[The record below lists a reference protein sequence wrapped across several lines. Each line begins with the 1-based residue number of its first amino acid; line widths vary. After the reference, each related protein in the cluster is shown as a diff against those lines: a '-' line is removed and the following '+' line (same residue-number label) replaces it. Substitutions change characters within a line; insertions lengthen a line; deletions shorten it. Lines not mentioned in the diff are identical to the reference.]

1 MLDQPP
7 VELRQSRS
15 QGLVFLLEGVALLAV
30 ATGLFIKSGFRAEG
44 MLAFVVGLVCTVLGA
59 VLTRNPN
66 RLILSP
72 NSLSYVNL
80 GIRRTW
86 RWQDVSGFE
95 LTRVRNADVI
105 TFRVWGGK
113 TDPTGRLN
121 TLPSR
126 WVVPAKTAIDLLNA
140 ARTKWG

>member
-1 MLDQPP
+1 
-7 VELRQSRS
+7 
-15 QGLVFLLEGVALLAV
+15 
-30 ATGLFIKSGFRAEG
+30 
-44 MLAFVVGLVCTVLGA
+44 
-59 VLTRNPN
+59 
-66 RLILSP
+66 
-72 NSLSYVNL
+72 
-80 GIRRTW
+80 
-86 RWQDVSGFE
+86 
-95 LTRVRNADVI
+95 VRNADVI